1 MCNLILKMNDR
12 SFYSDSIPS
21 NINKPVGLD
30 GFVAFL
36 EGNMVLRLLFQLFII
51 SLMSKWKFLVIH
63 LLKSGNTRQL
73 SSMRNRRLGWRLLI
87 SGVSCLTR
95 STI

>member
-1 MCNLILKMNDR
+1 MNDR

-63 LLKSGNTRQL
+63 LRSHVISLQSHVF
-73 SSMRNRRLGWRLLI
+73 RLWSQFFGL
-87 SGVSCLTR
+87 R
-95 STI
+95 SQFFGLWSQFFGLQF